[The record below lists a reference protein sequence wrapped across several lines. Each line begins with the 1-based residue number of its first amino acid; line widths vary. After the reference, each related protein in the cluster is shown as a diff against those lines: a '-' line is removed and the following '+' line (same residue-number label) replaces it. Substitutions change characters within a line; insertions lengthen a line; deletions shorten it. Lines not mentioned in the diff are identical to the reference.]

1 MTATTSATA
10 RQDCIQVTACRGCG
24 RADLEPI
31 IKLGPTPLAN
41 DLPLPTEPGPLPTF
55 PLDLVRCT
63 ACTLVQLGQIVSPER
78 LFSDYLYFSSFS
90 DALVVHAGELV
101 DELMQSEHLDSTS
114 LAVEIASNDGYLL
127 QHFVR
132 HGVPVL
138 GIEPARNI
146 ASVANDKGIRTISEF
161 FGVDLGQRLAENG
174 QNADVLIGNNV
185 LAHVPDLNGFAA
197 GVRSVLKPTAVAQ
210 FEFPYLKDMLD
221 EVEFDTIYHEHQC
234 YFSATALQYVFEH
247 NDLEL
252 VDVQRVA
259 IHGGSLRLSVA
270 PAGQRR
276 PSARMLDLL
285 AEERAWGVTTAK
297 PYRDFAEAISRLRT
311 ELRKLLTNLKDSGAR
326 IAAYGAAAKGVT
338 LASYCG
344 IGAND
349 LDFVVDR
356 STYKQGRLFPVG
368 GLPILPPEELLAR
381 NPDYALMFTWNFAG
395 EILRQQ
401 SEYTRTGGHFIVPVP
416 TPRVVD
422 PK

>member
-1 MTATTSATA
+1 VTAPTTSARNTG
-10 RQDCIQVTACRGCG
+10 DCTPVTACRGCG

-31 IKLGPTPLAN
+31 IALGPTPLAN
-41 DLPLPTEPGPLPTF
+41 DLPLPTDPEPFETF
-55 PLDLVRCT
+55 PLDLVRCA

-90 DALVVHAGELV
+90 DALVAHAGELV
-101 DELMQSEHLDSTS
+101 GELMQSENLHSDS

-127 QHFVR
+127 QHFVK

-138 GIEPARNI
+138 GIEPAGNI
-146 ASVANDKGIRTISEF
+146 AQVANEKGIPTIPEF
-161 FGVDLGQRLAENG
+161 FGAELGQRLAG
-174 QNADVLIGNNV
+174 QADVLIGNNV

-197 GVRSVLKPTAVAQ
+197 GVRAILKPTGVGQ

-221 EVEFDTIYHEHQC
+221 DVEFDTIYHEHQC

-247 NDLEL
+247 NGLEL

-270 PAGQRR
+270 PAGRRR

-285 AEERAWGVTTAK
+285 ADERAWGVSDRK
-297 PYRDFAEAISRLRT
+297 PYRDFADAVSRLRT
-311 ELRKLLTNLKDSGAR
+311 DLRKLLTELKESGAR

-344 IGAND
+344 IGKNY

-368 GLPILPPEELLAR
+368 GLPILLPEELLAR
-381 NPDYALMFTWNFAG
+381 KPDYALMFTWNFTN

-401 SEYTRTGGHFIVPVP
+401 SEYTRGGGHFIVPVP
-416 TPRVVD
+416 SPRVMD
-422 PK
+422 SR